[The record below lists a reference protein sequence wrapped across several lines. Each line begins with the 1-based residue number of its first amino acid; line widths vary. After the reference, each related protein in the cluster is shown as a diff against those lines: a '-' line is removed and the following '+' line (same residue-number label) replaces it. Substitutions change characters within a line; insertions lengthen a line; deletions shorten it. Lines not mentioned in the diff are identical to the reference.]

1 MIEHGTAA
9 PADGLRTEISD
20 ALVEIWVR
28 YAGNHP
34 TAVRTEIRDNVVTC
48 RLIDSVGDYDAG
60 LIEAQERNPVS
71 SASTRRD
78 AAYKSEAAAT
88 VANLMGRR
96 VTSFISSHDRDTNAA
111 TETFTLERTLF
122 S

>member
-9 PADGLRTEISD
+9 PADELRTEISD

-28 YAGNHP
+28 YAGKQP

-48 RLIDSVGDYDAG
+48 VLIDPAGYHDAG
-60 LIEAQERNPVS
+60 LIEAEERNPVP
-71 SASTRRD
+71 SASRRRD
-78 AAYKSEAAAT
+78 AAYKSEVAAT

-111 TETFTLERTLF
+111 TETFTLERTLV

>member
-1 MIEHGTAA
+1 MSFVRRSAT
-9 PADGLRTEISD
+9 PSW
-20 ALVEIWVR
+20 IWAR
-28 YAGNHP
+28 YAGKHP

-48 RLIDSVGDYDAG
+48 TLIDSVGDYDAG
-60 LIEAQERNPVS
+60 LIEAEERNPAS
-71 SASTRRD
+71 SAGRRRD

-111 TETFTLERTLF
+111 TETFTLERRLF